1 LNPLNECF
9 HYTMVALTC
18 GDFLLQISY
27 KEQSANF
34 EYISIVADILE
45 ISASNKLVTKSRTS

>member
-1 LNPLNECF
+1 
-9 HYTMVALTC
+9 MVALTC
-18 GDFLLQISY
+18 GNFLFQISY

-34 EYISIVADILE
+34 ESISIVADILE